1 MGNTCELIPLEGKGH
16 GFFNGSYFR
25 KRKTDD
31 IFNKIMNLYL
41 EFLNKHNFK
50 VVD

>member
-1 MGNTCELIPLEGKGH
+1 MGNTCELIPFEGKGH

-31 IFNKIMNLYL
+31 IFNNTMNLSI
-41 EFLNKHNFK
+41 EFLKKHNFK
-50 VVD
+50 AVE